1 LEESIEAHVSSAN
14 YTNPQYFSKMIMALN
29 LAIAKESQENE
40 APVGFDPGR
49 DKKYESSDWE
59 GLIPDPQKPDTGF
72 GDPEVQTIGNVSV
85 SICEVNRLNRNRA

>member
-1 LEESIEAHVSSAN
+1 MILWA
-14 YTNPQYFSKMIMALN
+14 YFIRMLIKNKLIK
-29 LAIAKESQENE
+29 KEH
-40 APVGFDPGR
+40 
-49 DKKYESSDWE
+49 KKYESSDWE